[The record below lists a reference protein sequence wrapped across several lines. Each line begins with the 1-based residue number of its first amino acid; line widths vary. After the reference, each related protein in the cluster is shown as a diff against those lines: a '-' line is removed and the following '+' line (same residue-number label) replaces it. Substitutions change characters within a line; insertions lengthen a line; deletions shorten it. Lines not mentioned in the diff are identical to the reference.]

1 MYAEFKNLFANFSE
15 VTVLHKISQSSQ
27 TFLQNWAI
35 MIYFLALCHSTKFFL
50 WVKACLPYY
59 QMHAY
64 TPVRVCLKFLYIY
77 ELKNKKKENYWTLY
91 LPEVI
96 NM

>member
-1 MYAEFKNLFANFSE
+1 
-15 VTVLHKISQSSQ
+15 
-27 TFLQNWAI
+27 
-35 MIYFLALCHSTKFFL
+35 
-50 WVKACLPYY
+50 
-59 QMHAY
+59 MHAY

>member
-35 MIYFLALCHSTKFFL
+35 MIYFLALCHSPKFFL

-91 LPEVI
+91 LLEVI